1 MALDFQSLS
10 PRNQWL
16 VVGGICAG
24 LIFVFYQQIWAPN
37 AVDIEE
43 MDAEIRQLESEIQR
57 VQRVAT
63 RLPELEEEM
72 GRLESD
78 LELLGHILPEE
89 REEDQLLRR
98 VEAVAAESNL
108 NVRKFTFQPP
118 VPHEFYAEYPLELE
132 LVGTYHDLARF
143 FDRIAKFA
151 RIINVDSI
159 RISTFGGEGSATVQA
174 TCRAMTFIF
183 LEEEEEVTDPET
195 TADGAPVR
203 RRAPPRSTGP

>member
-1 MALDFQSLS
+1 MALEFQSLS

-16 VVGGICAG
+16 VVLGICAG

-37 AVDIEE
+37 AGRIEE
-43 MDAEIRQLESEIQR
+43 MDAEIRQLESDVQR

-72 GRLESD
+72 ERLESD
-78 LELLGHILPEE
+78 LELLEHILPDE

-98 VEAVAAESNL
+98 VESVAAESNL

-132 LVGTYHDLARF
+132 LVGTFHDLARF
-143 FDRIAKFA
+143 FDRIGKFA

-159 RISTFGGEGSATVQA
+159 NITAVGGEGSATVQA

-183 LEEEEEVTDPET
+183 LEEEEEVAEPEA
-195 TADGAPVR
+195 TADLAPVGEG
-203 RRAPPRSTGP
+203 AGPRSDRA